1 MIPLHAAIE
10 DRRPEFLVSSYD
22 ELETTITAA
31 HVAARAVGKLNVI
44 FLYAQNRDH
53 VMLVVGGDETVVGFN
68 HGHGDPPYYVS
79 RGAAHTDTPVL
90 TAYVGLA
97 HHTEFERRWVV
108 SSVVGRA
115 AARQFLAT
123 GKRPTVVNWME
134 R

>member
-10 DRRPEFLVSSYD
+10 DRRPEILVSSHD
-22 ELETTITAA
+22 ELETTLTAA
-31 HVAARAVGKLNVI
+31 HVAASAAGKLNVI
-44 FLYAQNRDH
+44 FLYAPNRDH
-53 VMLVVGGDETVVGFN
+53 LMLVAGGAETVVGFN

-79 RGAAHTDTPVL
+79 RGPAHTDGPVL

-108 SSVVGRA
+108 SSDVGRA

-123 GKRPTVVNWME
+123 GKRPTAVNWVE